1 MQTIYAGDIGTEIE
15 FKPNFDMDQVESAK
29 LIVVKPTKKKV
40 ETNSITVGSES
51 LIHVVDGSIFT
62 EPGQYD
68 MQMIVTLKSGSSFH
82 TNIMKLY
89 VKETL

>member
-15 FKPNFDMDQVESAK
+15 FKPNFDVSQIESAK

-40 ETNSITVGSES
+40 ETDSVVVGSDS
-51 LIHVVDGSIFT
+51 LTHTVDGSIFV

-68 MQMIVTLKSGSSFH
+68 MQLIIKLKSGGSYH